1 MRRNLSRSENLYAG
15 EMRTQAVRMCMVRG
29 GVDPDALDAAFAAVL
44 ADHPSLR
51 SCLEQDAEG
60 GFLRLLKPEELPR
73 LVVRPDGPD
82 VLVQE
87 WNTPLPLGGPL
98 VRAVLLTGEHE
109 DTLLLGAD
117 HAICDGRSAT
127 ALCFRLWQYYADIK
141 AGTHPAGRPV
151 QEDWPASIDDRLAS
165 VSEADVAAYVQA
177 RLDRAEGAPVAALP
191 YLAARSGGVAPQ
203 QGRTQSR
210 RLRLTASETTAL
222 LAFARSADVSV
233 HGLVGA
239 TILAAVR
246 SGLPAEYAD
255 HRLACVSTVDL
266 RERVEPALNRE
277 VMVPAASWY
286 QDLVDV
292 PAGADIVALGR
303 RLGAGLS
310 AAVDRGDPALELQ
323 SLDRLLATPQ
333 LLAASLVMTNIGRVT
348 LPPSPPGLEIV
359 DMRGFA
365 VSSKAPSFLQHGPV
379 LASLTTVRD
388 RFRIEMPYSTE
399 CFTEEQMDAVHD
411 HVRATL
417 REFTERAPVPVG

>member
-15 EMRTQAVRMCMVRG
+15 EMRTQAVRTITVRG
-29 GVDPDALDAAFAAVL
+29 GVDPDALGAAFAAVL

-51 SCLEQDAEG
+51 SRLEQDAEG
-60 GFLRLLKPEELPR
+60 SFLSPLKPDELPR
-73 LVVRPDGPD
+73 LVVRAGSPDG
-82 VLVQE
+82 LVQE

-98 VRAVLLTGEHE
+98 VRAVLLTGADE
-109 DTLLLGAD
+109 DTLVLGTD

-127 ALCFRLWQYYADIK
+127 ALCVRLWQYYADIK
-141 AGTHPAGRPV
+141 AGTHPPVRPV
-151 QEDWPASIDDRLAS
+151 REDWPAAIDDRLAP
-165 VSEADVAAYVQA
+165 VTETDVAAYVQG
-177 RLDRAEGAPVAALP
+177 RLDRAEGAPVGALP
-191 YLAARSGGVAPQ
+191 YLAARSGEVAPQ

-210 RLRLTASETTAL
+210 RLQLDVSETASL
-222 LAFARSADVSV
+222 LAFARSAGVSV

-239 TILAAVR
+239 AILAAVR

-255 HRLACVSTVDL
+255 HRLGCVSTVDL
-266 RERVEPALNRE
+266 RERVEPRLSRE

-292 PAGADIVALGR
+292 PAGADLVALGR
-303 RLGAGLS
+303 RLATGLK
-310 AAVDRGDPALELQ
+310 AAVGRGDPALELQ
-323 SLDRLLATPQ
+323 SLDRLLATPH
-333 LLAASLVMTNIGRVT
+333 LLAASVVMTNIGRVI
-348 LPPSPPGLEIV
+348 LPPSPPGLEIT

-379 LASLTTVRD
+379 LAVLMTVRD

-399 CFTEEQMDAVHD
+399 CFTEAQMDAVHD

-417 REFTERAPVPVG
+417 REFADRVPVPAG

>member
-141 AGTHPAGRPV
+141 AGTHPAGP
-151 QEDWPASIDDRLAS
+151 
-165 VSEADVAAYVQA
+165 
-177 RLDRAEGAPVAALP
+177 
-191 YLAARSGGVAPQ
+191 
-203 QGRTQSR
+203 SR
-210 RLRLTASETTAL
+210 RTGRRRSTTAWHPSPRPTWPPTSRRGSTGPR
-222 LAFARSADVSV
+222 APPSQPFRTSRP
-233 HGLVGA
+233 G
-239 TILAAVR
+239 
-246 SGLPAEYAD
+246 PAEWRPSRAGPSRAD
-255 HRLACVSTVDL
+255 S
-266 RERVEPALNRE
+266 
-277 VMVPAASWY
+277 
-286 QDLVDV
+286 
-292 PAGADIVALGR
+292 G
-303 RLGAGLS
+303 
-310 AAVDRGDPALELQ
+310 
-323 SLDRLLATPQ
+323 
-333 LLAASLVMTNIGRVT
+333 
-348 LPPSPPGLEIV
+348 
-359 DMRGFA
+359 
-365 VSSKAPSFLQHGPV
+365 
-379 LASLTTVRD
+379 
-388 RFRIEMPYSTE
+388 
-399 CFTEEQMDAVHD
+399 
-411 HVRATL
+411 
-417 REFTERAPVPVG
+417 